1 MSGHSKWSTIK
12 RKKGAQDA
20 KRSQVYAKL
29 LRAVEV
35 AAREGGP
42 SVEGNMTLASAV
54 EKARDS
60 SVPWDNIE
68 RAIKRGSG
76 AEAGGTRYEE
86 VTYEGY
92 GPAGV
97 AVIVEAMTDN
107 RNRTGQEVRH
117 AFTRHGGNLGDQGS
131 VAWMFNRRGLIT
143 IEKDKAP
150 PEDRILEV
158 IVEAGADD
166 LTDAGEQWEIVTEP
180 EALRPV
186 RKKLEEAGIPIAS
199 AEMTMLAQSTVP
211 VGADKASSVLRLI
224 ESLED
229 LDDVQAVHSNFDIP
243 DDVLAE
249 VG

>member
-35 AAREGGP
+35 ATREGGP
-42 SVEGNMTLASAV
+42 SVDGNMTLASAV
-54 EKARDS
+54 EKARDN

-76 AEAGGTRYEE
+76 TEAGGARYEE
-86 VTYEGY
+86 VVYEGY

-97 AVIVEAMTDN
+97 AVMVEAMTDN

-117 AFTRHGGNLGDQGS
+117 AFGRHGGNLGDQGS
-131 VAWMFNRRGLIT
+131 VAWMFHRRALIT
-143 IEKDKAP
+143 VDKATAP
-150 PEDRILEV
+150 PEERILEA

-166 LTDAGEQWEIVTEP
+166 LTDAGEQWEVVTEP
-180 EALRPV
+180 DAMRAV
-186 RKKLEEAGIPIAS
+186 RKALEDSGIPVAAADI
-199 AEMTMLAQSTVP
+199 TMLPQSSVP

-224 ESLED
+224 EALED

-243 DDVLAE
+243 DDVLAD

>member
-35 AAREGGP
+35 ATREGGP
-42 SVEGNMTLASAV
+42 SVDGNMTLVSAV
-54 EKARDS
+54 EKARDN

-76 AEAGGTRYEE
+76 AEAGGARYEE
-86 VTYEGY
+86 VMYEGY

-97 AVIVEAMTDN
+97 AVMVEAMTDN

-117 AFTRHGGNLGDQGS
+117 AFGRHGGNLGDQGS
-131 VAWMFNRRGLIT
+131 VAWMFHRRGLIAV
-143 IEKDKAP
+143 EKATAP

-166 LTDAGEQWEIVTEP
+166 LTDAGDQWEIVTEP
-180 EALRPV
+180 DALRDV
-186 RKKLEEAGIPIAS
+186 RKVLEDNGIPVAS
-199 AEMTMLAQSTVP
+199 AELSMLPQSSVP

-224 ESLED
+224 EALED
-229 LDDVQAVHSNFDIP
+229 LEDVQAVHSNFDIP
-243 DDVLAE
+243 DDVLAQ